1 MFERKA
7 GRILLGTLFSRAL
20 GASYELGL
28 AARPRLKTHLNR
40 ESLAVLRATLLH
52 QIIRRLGAGGRLQSL
67 LQSGLVVGDCQ
78 SAIAGDAVNFR
89 IDDMIDND
97 PSYRVQSAIEVNGR
111 QDCLQSIYQQGWLIP
126 ASTLFFAAAQVKVG
140 A

>member
-67 LQSGLVVGDCQ
+67 LQSGLVVGD
-78 SAIAGDAVNFR
+78 G
-89 IDDMIDND
+89 
-97 PSYRVQSAIEVNGR
+97 QSAIEVNGR

-140 A
+140 AEFQCACYLN